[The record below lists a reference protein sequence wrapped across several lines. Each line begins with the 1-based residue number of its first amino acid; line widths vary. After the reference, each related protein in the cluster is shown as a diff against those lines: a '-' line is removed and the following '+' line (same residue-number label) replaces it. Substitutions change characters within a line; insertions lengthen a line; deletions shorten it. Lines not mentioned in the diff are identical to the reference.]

1 MALSIKNDEVEG
13 LARELAR
20 ETGESITQVI
30 LHALQRQAQQVHQR
44 RAEGSVFA
52 RIMRARERCTA
63 LPDRDSRSAD
73 EILGYGADGTFD

>member
-13 LARELAR
+13 LARELSR

-30 LHALQRQAQQVHQR
+30 LHALQQQAQQL
-44 RAEGSVFA
+44 RAGRSEAWALA
-52 RIMRARERCTA
+52 RLMRASRACSS
-63 LPDRDSRSAD
+63 LPDRDARSPD